1 MKIIKSE
8 KNFRVFEG
16 NAEMLNSL
24 PNDFY
29 NVQFHPMV
37 GFYLETTA
45 APIIKEKI
53 YGTAQRKVEKTAK
66 TFEKVGRNLGVL
78 LSGAKGMGKTSFAK
92 LLSLAMCK
100 KIPVIFI
107 NQYLENIASFINSI
121 EQEVVVVFD
130 EFEKTFRKNSNNGPN
145 QQNGSQQ
152 DELLT
157 LFDGVFGGS
166 KKLFIVT
173 CNELSGISDFMLS
186 RPGRFHYHYK
196 FTKPEDAEIIEYLKD
211 NLDEEVYEKFAQQ
224 VKEFAVK
231 AEINFDC
238 LRAICFELNNGNDL
252 KDTLEDLNIYNNLN
266 ERKKY
271 KVKIQLKS
279 ETFEQDC
286 YINLFQPG
294 EFHIDHNPKDDEDNI
309 NWRFFVPIAEIKEE
323 QNSLLK
329 GGYVV
334 DPAKIKVEGWNYDE
348 DKSVKFENTIIY
360 VSLERVLE
368 RTNFTV

>member
-16 NAEMLNSL
+16 NAEMLNVL

-29 NVQFHPMV
+29 NVQFHQMA

-45 APIIKEKI
+45 APEIKEKI
-53 YGTAQRKVEKTAK
+53 YGTTKKKVEKTAK

-92 LLSLAMCK
+92 LLALAMCK
-100 KIPVIFI
+100 KMPVIFI
-107 NQYLENIASFINSI
+107 NHYLENIASFINSI
-121 EQEVVVVFD
+121 EQEVVIVFD
-130 EFEKTFRKNSNNGPN
+130 EFEKTFRKNNQNGPN
-145 QQNGSQQ
+145 GQGGSQQ

-196 FTKPEDAEIIEYLKD
+196 FTKPEENEISEYLKD
-211 NLDEEVYEKFAQQ
+211 NLEEKIH
-224 VKEFAVK
+224 KEFGQRVKSFAIK

-252 KDTLEDLNIYNNLN
+252 KDTLEDLNIYNNIN

-271 KVKIQLKS
+271 KIKIQTN
-279 ETFEQDC
+279 ERVIEQDC

-294 EFHIDHNPKDDEDNI
+294 EINIDSNESSDENI
-309 NWRFFVPIAEIKEE
+309 NWRFMIPISEIKED
-323 QNSLLK
+323 SALLLK
-329 GGYVV
+329 GGYAV
-334 DPAKIKVEGWNYDE
+334 DPAKIKVDGWDYDE
-348 DKSVKFENTIIY
+348 DKPAKFEGIIN
-360 VSLERVLE
+360 SITLERVLE
-368 RTNFTV
+368 RTNFSI

>member
-16 NAEMLNSL
+16 NAEMLNNL
-24 PNDFY
+24 PKDFY

-45 APIIKEKI
+45 APEIKEKI
-53 YGTAQRKVEKTAK
+53 YGTAQKKVEKTAK
-66 TFEKVGRNLGVL
+66 TFGKVGRNLGVL

-92 LLSLAMCK
+92 LLALTMCK
-100 KIPVIFI
+100 KMPVIFI

-121 EQEVVVVFD
+121 EQEVVIVFD
-130 EFEKTFRKNSNNGPN
+130 EFEKTFKKNGIQNGPN
-145 QQNGSQQ
+145 NKGGSQQ

-196 FTKPEDAEIIEYLKD
+196 FTKPEENEINEYLKD
-211 NLDEEVYEKFAQQ
+211 NLEENVYKEFGQQ
-224 VKEFAVK
+224 VKSFAVK

-238 LRAICFELNNGNDL
+238 LRAICFELNNENDL
-252 KDTLEDLNIYNNLN
+252 KETLEDLNIYNNLD

-271 KVKIQLKS
+271 KIKIQTN
-279 ETFEQDC
+279 ENVIEQEC

-294 EFHIDHNPKDDEDNI
+294 EININSNESSDENI
-309 NWRFFVPIAEIKEE
+309 NWRFMIPISEIKED
-323 QNSLLK
+323 SALLLK
-329 GGYVV
+329 GGYAV
-334 DPAKIKVEGWNYDE
+334 DPAKIKVDGWDYDE
-348 DKSVKFENTIIY
+348 NKPAKFEGIIN
-360 VSLERVLE
+360 SITLERVLE
-368 RTNFTV
+368 RTNFSV